1 MKEKSTSYR
10 WPTIF
15 SKTNENNELI
25 VYVEVPGFEKEDVSI
40 TYIHRTVI
48 VDARKENHFQIPHK
62 CKFFIPNEW
71 CIEKG
76 KATIKNGMLILTF
89 LPKVSNTT
97 RIEIE

>member
-1 MKEKSTSYR
+1 MKEKSTSCR

-15 SKTNENNELI
+15 SKINENNELI

-62 CKFFIPNEW
+62 CKFFIPKEW
-71 CIEKG
+71 SVEKG
-76 KATIKNGMLILTF
+76 KATIKNGVLILTF
-89 LPKVSNTT
+89 LPNVDDVS